1 MLPAHAA
8 DIGEIL
14 SFMPRVALNNLSH
27 LGQLR
32 DGLHARTEQQSSAT
46 QRKRKTAPR
55 NVG

>member
-1 MLPAHAA
+1 MPAHAA

-46 QRKRKTAPR
+46 QRKRKTALR